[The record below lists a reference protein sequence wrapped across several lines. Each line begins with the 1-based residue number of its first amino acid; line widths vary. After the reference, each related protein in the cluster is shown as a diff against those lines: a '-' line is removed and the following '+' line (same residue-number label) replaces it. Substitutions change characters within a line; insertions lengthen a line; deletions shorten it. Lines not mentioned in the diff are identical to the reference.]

1 MAEPREREGELSAL
15 RPAKTPRIIVT
26 TVAALGHF
34 HPLAA
39 VAAAL
44 QTRGAQVRFASSP
57 GFCQQ
62 ITLAGFNAFDCGM
75 DWQSRDLGKTWPD
88 FRSVPRNERNT
99 WINEVM
105 WAQRLPEAMIP
116 DLIDAVDEW
125 QPSLILSGRAE
136 LAGPTV
142 AEYAGIPYAS
152 TSAGR
157 VIGLQ
162 EFIVSTGKGRE
173 ALRRGLGLG
182 PDPAGQALYRHLYL
196 NFIPD
201 MFLPDDGFSLPTR
214 YDIQPPNFEDP
225 AGNAPDWL
233 LRLKPG
239 SVIYVTLGSI
249 LGEIWSDAFRTA
261 IEAVADMGYSVV
273 VTVGHRGDPDAISP
287 RHPDVYVE
295 RYIPQRFVLERAAL
309 VICHGGVNTL
319 LGALSQAV
327 PVLVVPTEQSDQRWN
342 AERCVRRGLGLAV
355 NIEEADRQTMRQAA
369 QTILAESRFR
379 RAATT
384 YRDELFRLPT
394 VDHAVDRLLRLASG
408 EDPQA
413 REKPTAPRC

>member
-1 MAEPREREGELSAL
+1 VKP
-15 RPAKTPRIIVT
+15 PRILVT
-26 TVAALGHF
+26 TAAALGHF

-39 VAAAL
+39 VASAL
-44 QTRGAQVRFASSP
+44 RARGAEVRFASSP
-57 GFCQQ
+57 SFCQQ
-62 ITLAGFNAFDCGM
+62 IVLAGFDAFPCGM
-75 DWQSRDLGKTWPD
+75 DWQSRDLGETWPD
-88 FRSVPRNERNT
+88 FRSVPRDERNT

-116 DLIDAVDEW
+116 DLIDAVDHW

-142 AEYAGIPYAS
+142 GEHVGIPYTS

-157 VIGLQ
+157 VIGLR
-162 EFIVSTGKGRE
+162 EFIASTSEGRE

-182 PDPAGQALYRHLYL
+182 PDADGRALYRYLYL

-201 MFLPDDGFSLPTR
+201 MFLPDDGFSLSTR
-214 YDIQPPNFEDP
+214 CDIRPPAFEDP
-225 AGNAPDWL
+225 TGSAPDWL
-233 LRLKPG
+233 LRLAPG

-249 LGEIWSDAFRTA
+249 LGEVWSDVFRIATD
-261 IEAVADMGYSVV
+261 AVADMGYCVV
-273 VTVGHRGDPDAISP
+273 VTVGHQGNPDALASP
-287 RHPDVYVE
+287 HPAVHVE

-342 AERCVRRGLGLAV
+342 AERCVQRGLGLAV
-355 NIEEADRQTMRQAA
+355 NIEDAEPQTIRQAA

-379 RAATT
+379 QAAAT
-384 YRDELFRLPT
+384 YRDELQRLP
-394 VDHAVDRLLRLASG
+394 AVGQAADRLLRLADG
-408 EDPQA
+408 EESSANERPV
-413 REKPTAPRC
+413 APGC